1 MGLGFPVWNFWYMV
15 GCRYNISHVIIFQ
28 RLNFA
33 THVHLWSEQPTLPFD
48 RICFVVLVMRKGG
61 ESSWSGP
68 WHLVCTLEV
77 FHVRTQLPGPVH
89 TDRLSRVYFRVFSLN
104 LWFVCSF
111 VFLWFVCVSP
121 SFYVSLSSWVISL
134 TVFGVSVT
142 NLNEPPRAL
151 LGVYTVRS
159 SDRTVG
165 PTQATSDCLSDHS
178 DRPVGQTVAESP
190 TSVNQINVAC

>member
-1 MGLGFPVWNFWYMV
+1 MIFLLRIGMTKNNYGAKNFHGFVVPCLGFWYMV

-33 THVHLWSEQPTLPFD
+33 THVYLWSEQPPFPFD

-89 TDRLSRVYFRVFSLN
+89 TDRLGRVHFRVFSLH

-121 SFYVSLSSWVISL
+121 SFYVSWAVESSL
-134 TVFGVSVT
+134 LQF
-142 NLNEPPRAL
+142 LAL
-151 LGVYTVRS
+151 
-159 SDRTVG
+159 
-165 PTQATSDCLSDHS
+165 A
-178 DRPVGQTVAESP
+178 
-190 TSVNQINVAC
+190 